1 MPAVTMV
8 SRDESGVECLV
19 AREDG
24 SVVAV
29 RMRRERVP
37 VPGLTFGLHV
47 KPESIGLR
55 VEEFTAVARACMDLA
70 ANPASEPGSTI
81 RV

>member
-8 SRDESGVECLV
+8 SRDEGGVECLV

-29 RMRRERVP
+29 RMHRERFP
-37 VPGLTFGLHV
+37 VPGLTFGRV

-70 ANPASEPGSTI
+70 ENPASEPGSTI